1 MFKKLSKQNKGGDCM
16 AFEYSKLKGKIVEK
30 FGTQGAFAK
39 ALGLSQRSLSFK
51 LQGKV
56 FFRQDEIDKSINL
69 LGIEPADINKYFFC
83 PKCSS
88 F

>member
-1 MFKKLSKQNKGGDCM
+1 M
-16 AFEYSKLKGKIVEK
+16 AFDYSKLKGKIVEK

-56 FFRQDEIDKSINL
+56 FFRQDESHKSINL
-69 LGIEPADINKYFFC
+69 V
-83 PKCSS
+83 
-88 F
+88 

>member
-1 MFKKLSKQNKGGDCM
+1 M
-16 AFEYSKLKGKIVEK
+16 AFDYSKLKGKIVEK

-69 LGIEPADINKYFFC
+69 LGIEPADIDKYFFARNVQV
-83 PKCSS
+83 
-88 F
+88 FEH

>member
-1 MFKKLSKQNKGGDCM
+1 M
-16 AFEYSKLKGKIVEK
+16 AFDYSKLKGKIVEK

-69 LGIEPADINKYFFC
+69 LGIEPTDINKYFFC